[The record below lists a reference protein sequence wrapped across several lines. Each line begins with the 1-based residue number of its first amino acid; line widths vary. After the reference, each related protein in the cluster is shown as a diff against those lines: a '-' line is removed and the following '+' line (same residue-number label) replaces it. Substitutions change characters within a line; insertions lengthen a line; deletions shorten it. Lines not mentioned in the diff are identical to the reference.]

1 MQEKTEQQVQPN
13 NRPKFSPK
21 ETLREYRHV
30 ISHSPLLALN
40 FSLGWMAWFEG
51 GYLAITSFLFV
62 DELGLN
68 AAQLGGII
76 MVYVLG
82 AFAGR
87 FPIMYIQK
95 HYGPRVT
102 ILYHQAVV
110 LLATLGALG
119 YRLIVGH
126 HDIIEITVVMAVFGF
141 GFSGMYIYC
150 LRNSM
155 VIEPEKKSVYTGLFN
170 SIYSIAAL
178 AGVLTIQ
185 GLYLA
190 KFSSVNIFQTLAA
203 TATVFMLVGI
213 ILHLRALKKM
223 NKENSSQH

>member
-1 MQEKTEQQVQPN
+1 
-13 NRPKFSPK
+13 
-21 ETLREYRHV
+21 
-30 ISHSPLLALN
+30 
-40 FSLGWMAWFEG
+40 MAWFEG

-87 FPIMYIQK
+87 FSIMYIQK